1 MRKGTIM
8 MEKKEKRRTG
18 PKFDKEKCAT
28 CRWSCVNG
36 NLGYTTGYFDEKAQ
50 KYPIH
55 VYCNVSATG
64 DTCLKRD
71 GSRLVDRRGEDYDN
85 CKLYVTDAKKEKEHI
100 KRNEIIFGRKLK
112 GVTNGRGK
120 KVHTE

>member
-1 MRKGTIM
+1 ML

-64 DTCLKRD
+64 NTCLEREGNK
-71 GSRLVDRRGEDYDN
+71 LVDRRGEDYDN

-100 KRNEIIFGRKLK
+100 ERKEIIFGRKLK
-112 GVTNGRGK
+112 GVTNGRRK
-120 KVHTE
+120 EVHTE